1 MARLFFAIW
10 PPDDVRD
17 QVAQLAMSLP
27 LQQGAR
33 LLVPQNL
40 HLTLAFLGEV
50 DEQTAQTLEQE
61 ASSIEA
67 EEVSFALDN
76 LEKWQKPRIACL
88 VPSEYPAAL
97 GALAERLVELARAL
111 DINMQDRP
119 YRPHVTLARK
129 VSRAMPEHP
138 VTPIRWKADE
148 FRLVESISTEN
159 GVKYESRAR
168 WPMKIMR

>member
-10 PPDDVRD
+10 PPGDVRD
-17 QVAQLAMSLP
+17 RVAELARSLP
-27 LQQGAR
+27 LQPGAR

-50 DEQTAQTLEQE
+50 DEQTCESLKQG
-61 ASSIEA
+61 ASLIEA
-67 EEVSFALDN
+67 VEVTFKLDN

-88 VPSEYPAAL
+88 LPSEYPAAL
-97 GALAERLVELARAL
+97 GALAQRLVELARASG
-111 DINMQDRP
+111 ISMQDRP

-138 VTPIRWKADE
+138 VTPISWKAEE

-168 WPMKIMR
+168 WPLKIVR